1 LARERKDVPEM
12 VGQFLREAGVLLAV
26 FIPLDMVIS
35 GKAVATMTFVLGM
48 VGSLVFLTLG
58 VTVERLRP

>member
-1 LARERKDVPEM
+1 M
-12 VGQFLREAGVLLAV
+12 LLADLHS
-26 FIPLDMVIS
+26 LDMVFS

-48 VGSLVFLTLG
+48 VASLVFLILG

>member
-1 LARERKDVPEM
+1 M
-12 VGQFLREAGVLLAV
+12 VGEFLREAGVLLAV
-26 FIPLDMVIS
+26 FIPLDMVFS

-48 VGSLVFLTLG
+48 VASLVFLTLG